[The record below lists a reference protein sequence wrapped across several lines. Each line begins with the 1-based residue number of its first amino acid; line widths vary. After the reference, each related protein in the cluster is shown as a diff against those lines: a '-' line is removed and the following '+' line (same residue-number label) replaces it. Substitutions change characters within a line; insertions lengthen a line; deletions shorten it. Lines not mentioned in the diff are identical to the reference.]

1 MKLIKI
7 INGTYGFRP
16 QPYVV
21 ELKTADDQPFEV
33 SDEEADRLIG
43 LGVAALAFGDDS
55 ESLQGAMD
63 GMVGH
68 LEDQS
73 VPPEDPEE
81 PDEDPEEQDAD
92 EPEDPEPEDEAD
104 ETNEPAPAAEKM
116 DPEELKQLT
125 NPELGE
131 LAKELGIE
139 VKGRPTKAD
148 LIDAIM
154 AAAAEDD
161 ELPDLGAA
169 DPEV

>member
-55 ESLQGAMD
+55 ESLQVAMD
-63 GMVGH
+63 GMVGQ
-68 LEDQS
+68 LEDQP
-73 VPPEDPEE
+73 VPPEDP
-81 PDEDPEEQDAD
+81 DEDPEDQDTD
-92 EPEDPEPEDEAD
+92 EPEDEAD

>member
-63 GMVGH
+63 GMVGQ
-68 LEDQS
+68 LEDQP
-73 VPPEDPEE
+73 VPPEDPED
-81 PDEDPEEQDAD
+81 PDEDPEL
-92 EPEDPEPEDEAD
+92 EDEAD

>member
-63 GMVGH
+63 GMVGQ
-68 LEDQS
+68 LEDQP
-73 VPPEDPEE
+73 VPPEDPEDPDDE
-81 PDEDPEEQDAD
+81 PKDQDAD
-92 EPEDPEPEDEAD
+92 EPEDPELEDEAD
-104 ETNEPAPAAEKM
+104 EPDEPAPTAEKM
-116 DPEELKQLT
+116 DPEELKKLT

-139 VKGRPTKAD
+139 INGRPTKAE

>member
-63 GMVGH
+63 GMVGQ
-68 LEDQS
+68 LEDQP
-73 VPPEDPEE
+73 VPPEDPED
-81 PDEDPEEQDAD
+81 PDEDPEL
-92 EPEDPEPEDEAD
+92 EDEAD
-104 ETNEPAPAAEKM
+104 EANEPAPAAEKM

>member
-63 GMVGH
+63 GMVGQ
-68 LEDQS
+68 LEDQP
-73 VPPEDPEE
+73 VPSEDPEDPDEYPEDQDAEE
-81 PDEDPEEQDAD
+81 PEGES
-92 EPEDPEPEDEAD
+92 D
-104 ETNEPAPAAEKM
+104 ETDEPAPAAEKM

>member
-63 GMVGH
+63 SMVGQ
-68 LEDQS
+68 LEDQP
-73 VPPEDPEE
+73 VPPEDP
-81 PDEDPEEQDAD
+81 DEDPEDQDTD
-92 EPEDPEPEDEAD
+92 EPEDEAD

-154 AAAAEDD
+154 AAVAEDD

>member
-43 LGVAALAFGDDS
+43 LGVAALAFCDDS
-55 ESLQGAMD
+55 ESLQVAMD
-63 GMVGH
+63 GMVGQ
-68 LEDQS
+68 LEDQP
-73 VPPEDPEE
+73 VPPEDP
-81 PDEDPEEQDAD
+81 DEDPEDQDTD
-92 EPEDPEPEDEAD
+92 EPEDEAD

>member
-55 ESLQGAMD
+55 ESLQVAMD
-63 GMVGH
+63 GMVGQ
-68 LEDQS
+68 LEDQP
-73 VPPEDPEE
+73 VPPEDP
-81 PDEDPEEQDAD
+81 DEDPEDQDTD
-92 EPEDPEPEDEAD
+92 EPEDEAD
-104 ETNEPAPAAEKM
+104 ETNEPAPAGEKM

>member
-63 GMVGH
+63 GMVGQ
-68 LEDQS
+68 LEDQP
-73 VPPEDPEE
+73 VPPEDPED
-81 PDEDPEEQDAD
+81 PDEDPEL
-92 EPEDPEPEDEAD
+92 EDEAD

-148 LIDAIM
+148 LIDAIL

>member
-63 GMVGH
+63 GMVGQ
-68 LEDQS
+68 LEDQP
-73 VPPEDPEE
+73 VPPEDP
-81 PDEDPEEQDAD
+81 DEDPEDQDTD
-92 EPEDPEPEDEAD
+92 EPEDEAD
-104 ETNEPAPAAEKM
+104 ETNEPSPAAEKI

>member
-63 GMVGH
+63 GMVGQ
-68 LEDQS
+68 LEDQP
-73 VPPEDPEE
+73 VPPEDPED
-81 PDEDPEEQDAD
+81 PDEDPEDQDTD
-92 EPEDPEPEDEAD
+92 EPEDEAD

>member
-63 GMVGH
+63 GMVGQ
-68 LEDQS
+68 LEDQP
-73 VPPEDPEE
+73 VPPEDP
-81 PDEDPEEQDAD
+81 DEDPEDQDTD
-92 EPEDPEPEDEAD
+92 EPEDEAD

>member
-55 ESLQGAMD
+55 ESLQVAMD
-63 GMVGH
+63 GMVGQ
-68 LEDQS
+68 LEDQP
-73 VPPEDPEE
+73 VPPEDP
-81 PDEDPEEQDAD
+81 DEDPEDQDTD
-92 EPEDPEPEDEAD
+92 EPEDEAD

-139 VKGRPTKAD
+139 VKGRPIKAD